1 MKTPMKFLVL
11 LSLLGL
17 TTLSSGPSIAAKFQ
31 KIDKSY
37 AVNPQ
42 KTLTIVMEI
51 DAGQVKISCH
61 DEPSQ
66 VHVSTEYDDRYDQ
79 VEISHHERTNEF
91 SLFMDRDN
99 WLKSMV
105 DDRTPNLMLSLPTD
119 VVMVLDSKIK
129 AGEIKFELG
138 GLKLRDFKL
147 HNYAGEVE
155 IDFDTPNL
163 IEMEFLDI
171 DVSIGETTLRRLGNA
186 RFHRARINGGI
197 GELSVDFSGEGSSNA
212 RADIDLDIGETTI
225 YLPRGLGVRFDHTTL
240 GFLTEANIDF
250 DFDKKGHHYYS
261 PGYESAAKTLDCSI
275 SAGIGE
281 LRVIYR

>member
-17 TTLSSGPSIAAKFQ
+17 TILSSGPSIAAKFQ

-42 KTLTIVMEI
+42 KTLTVVMEI
-51 DAGQVKISCH
+51 DAGQVRICCH
-61 DEPSQ
+61 DAPSQ

-79 VEISHHERTNEF
+79 IEISHHERTNEF

-99 WLKSMV
+99 WLKSV
-105 DDRTPNLMLSLPTD
+105 DDDRTPNLMLSLPTD

-155 IDFDTPNL
+155 INFDTPNL

-212 RADIDLDIGETTI
+212 HADIDLDIGETTI

-250 DFDKKGHHYYS
+250 DFDKKGHYYYS
-261 PGYESAAKTLDCSI
+261 QGYESAAKTLDCSI